1 MELEQRLALI
11 NKPPIEEI
19 TNFDLVNK
27 PPIDE
32 LYHHGILGMRWG
44 IRRYQNPDGT
54 LTELGKR
61 KYANKLTKLEKR
73 TAKRVARA
81 EKKLRKKQE
90 QFEKTK
96 KRIANDPKQLQK
108 HLDMFSNEEIT
119 NAIQRIEWRNRL
131 SDLNNSKIEKGKITA
146 DKILSYGDS
155 LNTALQFIN
164 SPVGRGIRGQLG
176 LPTKKYFDFS
186 LEDEKE
192 KKYQD
197 IDIEIEKKNRLRKEG
212 FDTKNKAP
220 DEYTEQELIDML
232 KKKRGTP

>member
-96 KRIANDPKQLQK
+96 KRIANDPNQLQK
-108 HLDMFSNEEIT
+108 HLDMFSNEEIN

-176 LPTKKYFDFS
+176 LPTTKIFDFS
-186 LEDEKE
+186 LKDEAE
-192 KKYQD
+192 KKRQD
-197 IDIEIEKKNRLRKEG
+197 TKLELEKKQQLRAAG

>member
-61 KYANKLTKLEKR
+61 KYADKLTKLEKR

-81 EKKLRKKQE
+81 EKRARKQQE
-90 QFEKTK
+90 DFEKTK
-96 KRIANDPKQLQK
+96 QKFAKDPDKLKK
-108 HLDMFSNEEIT
+108 HMDMFTNEEIV
-119 NAIQRIEWRNRL
+119 NAMQRIEWSNKL
-131 SDLNNSKIEKGKITA
+131 SDMKNSKIEKGKIKA
-146 DKILSYGDS
+146 DKILSYGDT
-155 LNTALQFIN
+155 LNTALNFIN

-186 LEDEKE
+186 IEDAEE
-192 KKYQD
+192 KKRSETQM
-197 IDIEIEKKNRLRKEG
+197 EIEKKKEMKKAG
-212 FDTKNKAP
+212 FDDKNKAP
-220 DEYTEQELIDML
+220 DEYTEQELLDML
-232 KKKRGTP
+232 KKKQGKS